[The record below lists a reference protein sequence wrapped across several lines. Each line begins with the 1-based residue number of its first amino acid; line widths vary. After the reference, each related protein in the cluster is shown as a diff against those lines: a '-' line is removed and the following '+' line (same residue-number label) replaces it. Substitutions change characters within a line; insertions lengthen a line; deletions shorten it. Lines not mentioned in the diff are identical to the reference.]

1 MAAATLMPLLA
12 QSFVDQASQTTFDIV
27 RSSRSAR
34 VAPST
39 PSPSRPARSPKRVTP
54 SPRSRRL
61 GIKDSPRDQDG
72 RPVEDIKSWSDQTLA
87 ERYQFVEEVGYGNW
101 GSVWQVRPK
110 LDGPDV
116 PPQSVKLVHRSRNPT
131 SSARVRALWTEFK
144 CIRALRNSPHPN
156 LITFHSFI
164 VTPSYGL
171 VVMDFHP
178 QLMPVAL
185 PESRAKNY
193 FRQLLSAVE
202 HLHAH
207 GITHNDIKPSN
218 ILLSHKDLALG
229 RPILIDFGFSQQYS
243 LSAPDRFLSSLSWG
257 TPEYLS
263 PERAKGLVHDER
275 LSDIFALGVTMYEVV
290 VGRTPF
296 EKSEDETFL
305 NREQLEV
312 YYHRTTTGK
321 FYGDYLI
328 STELEALV
336 HLMTD
341 PSVHL
346 RIQSCAT
353 ALRHRFFDQSG
364 SSSSGRRAP
373 GTPSSYSTPSRSKT
387 AIHTPSSTVA
397 SVKQKSV
404 HASPRQTPKNAA
416 PFAIFQDPEAAPSP
430 APSSRSTSS
439 FAPRPLAL
447 ANRASTNLSPAP
459 ETPVLKKA
467 VTPPVPASTV
477 ATEPR
482 PTIKSPPA
490 PSRIPVRR
498 ADVASP
504 VAPASVKRFVSN
516 PLTSPIR
523 PAPGVRPRVVSQPL
537 LSFVKQPLGA
547 EVASTS
553 GVGAGPARSG
563 SLKTVK
569 RKPAPTF
576 SELDCVPS
584 SSSKSS
590 RTFVDEEAE
599 EEQEDE
605 LERSIVEPVVVAEEP
620 ASAPTSP
627 VLHNEDDTTFTTR
640 SYTIEI
646 GKTDGRSS
654 PFSKSELPRLGKS
667 SRALSST
674 LRKLSVK
681 HVHKASSS
689 MSFATLKQSL
699 GGRPRSSTGESTF
712 EIIEAG
718 RVEERNAVTLPLN
731 FKTKPLAAS
740 PPPRLRLNSFARR
753 VQDVLDAR
761 KTVDPFQIS
770 PSSPF
775 STPVSHR
782 QPAVGKSPQPLQ
794 PTIPAPFSFNNTT
807 PLPSS
812 TSTEASQSSTSS
824 TPIRIS
830 PPQRKSSLR
839 IRAKSPADS
848 VSSLASPISSPNY
861 SQDDFKPGHRRIP
874 TAIRNLPSVV
884 LHESADDADF
894 SESDYSRADTPALD
908 RVASPPPPPRVVEP
922 SRQLPTW
929 VPEDVSSDEGS
940 DADVDEPTIKL
951 VAGSPSRIKRKP
963 SRTASMRTPTKG
975 TPSERHGAA
984 VSTASGVSPS
994 RPPFGRKGTYE
1005 SVSPVAAVAK
1015 GSVTASTRPPSPS
1028 HSVLPFTNL
1037 QHLRSDSQ
1045 STVGTVDSSHSHLR
1059 SASRT
1064 ATRDGPTGG
1073 VKPKGLHK
1081 RSRPVLSFFS
1091 ISLGGGSGSG
1101 EVNDGSMTRPSSRAS
1116 NLSSLAWSTTS
1127 RAQLDEGGAH
1137 EQMAT
1142 SGRKMGRK
1150 GGRLRRVMS
1159 KVFG

>member
-12 QSFVDQASQTTFDIV
+12 QSFVDQASQTSFDMV
-27 RSSRSAR
+27 RTSPSAR

-61 GIKDSPRDQDG
+61 GIKDSPRDKDG

-110 LDGPDV
+110 LDGPEA

-156 LITFHSFI
+156 LIAFHSFI

-185 PESRAKNY
+185 PESRAKGY

-229 RPILIDFGFSQQYS
+229 RPILIDFGFSQQYR

-275 LSDIFALGVTMYEVV
+275 LSDIFALGVTLYEVV

-296 EKSEDETFL
+296 EQSEDETFL

-328 STELEALV
+328 STELEGLI

-346 RIQSCAT
+346 RMQSCAT
-353 ALRHRFFDQSG
+353 ALRHRFFEQSP
-364 SSSSGRRAP
+364 SSTSARRAP
-373 GTPSSYSTPSRSKT
+373 GTPSSYSTPSRSKNGNKMVQ
-387 AIHTPSSTVA
+387 TPTSTVSSA
-397 SVKQKSV
+397 KQKGV
-404 HASPRQTPKNAA
+404 RTSPRKTPKSGA
-416 PFAIFQDPEAAPSP
+416 FAIFQDPEAAKSP

-459 ETPVLKKA
+459 ETPVVKK
-467 VTPPVPASTV
+467 PAAPSAPTIV
-477 ATEPR
+477 AEPR
-482 PTIKSPPA
+482 QLVKSPPA
-490 PSRIPVRR
+490 PSRIPVRK

-504 VAPASVKRFVSN
+504 IAPASAKRFVSG

-523 PAPGVRPRVVSQPL
+523 TAAGVRPRVVSQPL
-537 LSFVKQPLGA
+537 LSSFKQPLGI
-547 EVASTS
+547 EVPSSSFAA
-553 GVGAGPARSG
+553 GVAAPTRSG

-576 SELDCVPS
+576 SELDCVPA

-590 RTFVDEEAE
+590 RTFVDEQVE
-599 EEQEDE
+599 EVQAAPV
-605 LERSIVEPVVVAEEP
+605 VEPLVAAEEP
-620 ASAPTSP
+620 MRARTSP
-627 VLHNEDDTTFTTR
+627 VLHDEDDTTFTTR

-654 PFSKSELPRLGKS
+654 PFSKGELPRLGKS
-667 SRALSST
+667 SKALSST
-674 LRKLSVK
+674 LRKLSIK
-681 HVHKASSS
+681 HVNKASSS
-689 MSFATLKQSL
+689 ISFATLKQSL

-712 EIIEAG
+712 EMIEAG

-731 FKTKPLAAS
+731 FKTKPAAS
-740 PPPRLRLNSFARR
+740 PPQRLRLNSFARR
-753 VQDVLDAR
+753 VQDALDAR
-761 KTVDPFQIS
+761 KAVDPFQIS

-775 STPVSHR
+775 STPEPHR
-782 QPAVGKSPQPLQ
+782 RSVDESLQPLR
-794 PTIPAPFSFNNTT
+794 PTVPVPFSFNSTS
-807 PLPSS
+807 PLSS
-812 TSTEASQSSTSS
+812 ATSTETSHSSSSS
-824 TPIRIS
+824 TPLRIS

-839 IRAKSPADS
+839 IRAKSPTGS

-894 SESDYSRADTPALD
+894 SESDYSRVDTPAFD
-908 RVASPPPPPRVVEP
+908 RVASPPPPPRIVEQ

-963 SRTASMRTPTKG
+963 SRTASMRTPTKSD
-975 TPSERHGAA
+975 TTERYQAA
-984 VSTASGVSPS
+984 FAAKSDVSPA

-1015 GSVTASTRPPSPS
+1015 GSVTAPSRPPSPS

-1037 QHLRSDSQ
+1037 QHLRTDSQ
-1045 STVGTVDSSHSHLR
+1045 STVGTVDSSQSQSQSHSR
-1059 SASRT
+1059 SASRS
-1064 ATRDGPTGG
+1064 AARDDAHSGA
-1073 VKPKGLHK
+1073 KPKGLHK
-1081 RSRPVLSFFS
+1081 RSRSVLSFFS
-1091 ISLGGGSGSG
+1091 LSLGGGGSGGGSG
-1101 EVNDGSMTRPSSRAS
+1101 EACDGAPTRPSSRAS
-1116 NLSSLAWSTTS
+1116 NFSSLAWSTTS
-1127 RAQLDEGGAH
+1127 RAQLDDGA
-1137 EQMAT
+1137 A
-1142 SGRKMGRK
+1142 SGQAAAKKGRK
-1150 GGRLRRVMS
+1150 GGRLRKVMS